1 MVLDEAHERKLEADK
16 LLVHLAAAC
25 KARPKFKV
33 VVMSATIDLA
43 EYTNMIKG
51 NGVPGPYPTSD
62 VKGVTFPV
70 NTIWWEGQ
78 AWDPQSNTA
87 MTDLALESV
96 RVYLHSK
103 AGHLLVF
110 VSTVYAVRQLVKD
123 LTGMMMHDKGCAVMG
138 LYGAM
143 NNTEREQVADFSK
156 FPKNQGKRLLCVAT
170 NVAEAGITIAGR
182 HTTVLCMRE
191 VYSGACATIL
201 ACTFAESCHSTAAGL
216 NCHASIRTCTAFQS
230 TSLHRSVNAVHHVL
244 QRFCCFDKEI

>member
-1 MVLDEAHERKLEADK
+1 MVCRWGAVVLDEAHERKLEADK

-25 KARPKFKV
+25 KTRPKFKV

-43 EYTNMIKG
+43 EYTDMIKG
-51 NGVPGPYPTSD
+51 NGVPGPCPTID

-78 AWDPQSNTA
+78 AWEPQGNTA

-110 VSTVYAVRQLVKD
+110 VSTVHAVRRLVSD
-123 LTGMMMHDKGCAVMG
+123 LTGMMKHDKDCVVMG

-143 NNTEREQVADFSK
+143 NNSEREQVADFSK
-156 FPKNQGKRLLCVAT
+156 FPKNKGKRLLCVAT
-170 NVAEAGITIAGR
+170 NVAEAGITIAGMSPLLFPSLICA
-182 HTTVLCMRE
+182 TTVAVSRW
-191 VYSGACATIL
+191 VRA
-201 ACTFAESCHSTAAGL
+201 FAGSCHSTAV
-216 NCHASIRTCTAFQS
+216 CFVCC
-230 TSLHRSVNAVHHVL
+230 AVMCYVVL
-244 QRFCCFDKEI
+244 

>member
-1 MVLDEAHERKLEADK
+1 MILDEAHERKLEADK

-25 KARPKFKV
+25 KARPQFKV
-33 VVMSATIDLA
+33 VIMSATIDVA
-43 EYTNMIKG
+43 EYADMIKG
-51 NGVPGPYPTSD
+51 NGVPGPCPTLD

-78 AWDPQSNTA
+78 PWDPQGNTA

-110 VSTVYAVRQLVKD
+110 VSTVHAVRQLVHD
-123 LTGMMMHDKGCAVMG
+123 LTGMMKHDKACAVMG

-182 HTTVLCMRE
+182 SLQFPSSDSCCVTESVVRSSGNKNGVLMCFF
-191 VYSGACATIL
+191 
-201 ACTFAESCHSTAAGL
+201 FAFPL
-216 NCHASIRTCTAFQS
+216 PFASLVMPRYGCP
-230 TSLHRSVNAVHHVL
+230 
-244 QRFCCFDKEI
+244 